1 MFKIGHY
8 VALVAV
14 FGVGLAA
21 VLGKATAETSQ
32 QVVIPKVMTIK
43 IGHGMGRAYRF
54 RDEETGAVCYAY
66 VDSISCTND
75 LNSAVA
81 ETSSET
87 DGYIVAN

>member
-8 VALVAV
+8 AALVVTLGVAV
-14 FGVGLAA
+14 VAIQS
-21 VLGKATAETSQ
+21 KATADASPQTI
-32 QVVIPKVMTIK
+32 IPNVKVIK

-75 LNSAVA
+75 LNSVVA